1 MQFMQRA
8 MGGGGRQ
15 VWIRKVEHGV
25 LRAVSLGFSLASA
38 HAIRWFFA
46 PLDGVDRLQ
55 PVITWMIAL
64 GFGLLGYFVSR
75 GLAHRL
81 MNRERIRAYLPICI
95 VVEVVEIF
103 CNYALAAAVIQH
115 ATWLAQVPGVQRN
128 FLTAMTYVVLSI
140 IPLVSVM
147 LAVVDMDLE
156 RSKNGAAPG
165 PAGNSFFGG
174 GKGQKGGPQPK
185 VPSYANGA
193 GASGMGVTYPPYG
206 SGYSGNGNGSAAP
219 FGASSPTTT
228 KAGGFPFVGAARP
241 AVQPEPIS
249 IP

>member
-115 ATWLAQVPGVQRN
+115 ATWLTQVPGVQRN

-140 IPLVSVM
+140 IPLVSLM
-147 LAVVDMDLE
+147 LAVVDMDME
-156 RSKNGAAPG
+156 RSKNGATPAPG
-165 PAGNSFFGG
+165 GFPVFGG
-174 GKGQKGGPQPK
+174 GKGPKGAQPK
-185 VPSYANGA
+185 VPSYASGV
-193 GASGMGVTYPPYG
+193 GASNMGVTYPPYG
-206 SGYSGNGNGSAAP
+206 SGYGGNGSAAP
-219 FGASSPTTT
+219 FGSHVPTTT

-241 AVQPEPIS
+241 TAQPES
-249 IP
+249 LAIP